1 MIPIEQETTIID
13 QTTQSTVIQK
23 TDLTKI
29 FKTKTETSKTVT
41 DQQPTTEPSIETTID
56 MKDNQT
62 TTISTS
68 TKNET
73 NSDYT
78 IPNSFNITWT
88 EFVNSVVQN
97 NYPKPKREQYEAFVS
112 KIKKDGGIDSKR
124 EAAMFLAQILW
135 ESGGL
140 KHRVEIDCKE
150 TGCPGQYSSGIGA
163 WGKSYYGRGYIQL
176 VNR

>member
-1 MIPIEQETTIID
+1 M
-13 QTTQSTVIQK
+13 
-23 TDLTKI
+23 
-29 FKTKTETSKTVT
+29 ETSKT
-41 DQQPTTEPSIETTID
+41 QAITTYEPIKTTIY
-56 MKDNQT
+56 MNET
-62 TTISTS
+62 SINSTS
-68 TKNET
+68 STTTKNET
-73 NSDYT
+73 DSDFT
-78 IPNSFNITWT
+78 IPNSLNITWI

-97 NYPKPKREQYEAFVS
+97 SYPKPKREQYEAFVS

-163 WGKSYYGRGYIQL
+163 WGKSYFGRGYIQL
-176 VNR
+176 VWI